1 MCVHREQENEVQFVR
16 KELRRVQQIPGKFLT
31 NIKQGIIWRLGLGC
45 SVRNRA
51 INKNELKCYIKKKK
65 AIITNHL

>member
-1 MCVHREQENEVQFVR
+1 MCIGSGGNEVQFVR

-31 NIKQGIIWRLGLGC
+31 NIKQAIIWRLGLGC

-51 INKNELKCYIKKKK
+51 INENELKCYIKKPKTK
-65 AIITNHL
+65 LL